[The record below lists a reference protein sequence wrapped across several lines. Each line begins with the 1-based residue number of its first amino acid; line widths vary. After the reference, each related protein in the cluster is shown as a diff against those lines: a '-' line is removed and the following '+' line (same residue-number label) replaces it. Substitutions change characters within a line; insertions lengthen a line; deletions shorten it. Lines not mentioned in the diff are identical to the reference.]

1 MRALVVSQ
9 LVKDPSELSIGVAE
23 EPQKDDDGCV
33 LVEIHAIGLNF
44 FEFLMVQGK
53 YQTKPDL
60 PFIPG
65 SEFSGVVVSTSPN
78 VKKVRAGD
86 RVYGSSMMGAFAE
99 RISVPE
105 TNVRRMP
112 EGMSFSEGAAFGMVY
127 ATSYAGLVLRAQVRP
142 GETVLV
148 HAAAG
153 GVGTAAVQIAKSLG
167 ATVIATVGSKE
178 KVGVAKEAGADHVI
192 DLSST
197 DDFASAVKDLTG
209 GRGADV
215 IYDPVGGGVFD
226 RSLSCVAW
234 NGRILVVGFA
244 SGTIPQ
250 LRANRVLLKS
260 CSVMGVYWGAYQV
273 YEPHRVE
280 ETLTALEDMY
290 ARRSVRPLLYPRKY
304 SFAELPVALS
314 DLASRKTTGKVV
326 VTVKAESKL

>member
-234 NGRILVVGFA
+234 NGRRARIMISIYNGALTTCRAYPCCWVCVWYYPSA
-244 SGTIPQ
+244 ACQPCAPQ
-250 LRANRVLLKS
+250 ELQRDGCVLGCVPSVRAPQGGGDPDGPRGHVCAPLCAPPAVSSQVLLRRAA
-260 CSVMGVYWGAYQV
+260 CGA
-273 YEPHRVE
+273 E
-280 ETLTALEDMY
+280 
-290 ARRSVRPLLYPRKY
+290 
-304 SFAELPVALS
+304 
-314 DLASRKTTGKVV
+314 
-326 VTVKAESKL
+326 